1 MEIELWIAG
10 EARGKARPRFNTKT
24 GSTYKVKKDDN
35 AEANV
40 IAVWREGGERRI
52 EEFTEREIVL
62 GDRVWTVDRVQQAV
76 KLDIL
81 IMLRRPGSH
90 YNSKGELNTNGYRHP
105 LPENKKPDVDNAV
118 KLIMDALNK
127 RAYTDDVRVTDA
139 RQRRRW
145 SRSREGIIVTIT
157 EDKDWGDLP

>member
-10 EARGKARPRFNTKT
+10 EPQGKQRARMGKSGHVYTPKKT
-24 GSTYKVKKDDN
+24 EN
-35 AEANV
+35 AEANIV
-40 IAVWREGGERRI
+40 AVWREGGEQRI

-62 GDRVWTVDRVQQAV
+62 GDKTWIVERVEQAV
-76 KLDIL
+76 KIDIL
-81 IMLRRPGSH
+81 IMVRRPGSH

-127 RAYTDDVRVTDA
+127 RAYKDDVRITDA

-145 SRSREGIIVTIT
+145 SRSREGIVVTIT